1 MELNVNQLARSG
13 VILVLGLPLS
23 LGVLQSINYSSQTS
37 EVSKVTSQ
45 LKGELTKPC
54 IRYMTSKNDSK
65 LEREAKNEI
74 DEVLGGEVVHV
85 DTCKWV
91 LG

>member
-1 MELNVNQLARSG
+1 MELNVNQLVRSG

-23 LGVLQSINYSSQTS
+23 LGVLQAVGYSSQTS
-37 EVSKVTSQ
+37 EVSKATAQV
-45 LKGELTKPC
+45 KGELTKPC
-54 IRYMTSKNDSK
+54 IRYMTSKSDSK

-74 DEVLGGEVVHV
+74 DEVLGGEVVHG

-91 LG
+91 LS